1 MNRISIADS
10 RNLLR
15 FACEDLKALKTVV
28 QVVEDQKDW
37 PNEREML
44 SVVLRALDSI
54 ISDFEEGIDSI
65 TEGGEQCLTSR
76 VWNGL
81 RIPLMRSY
89 D

>member
-15 FACEDLKALKTVV
+15 FACEDLKALKEVV

-44 SVVLRALDSI
+44 TVVLRALDSI
-54 ISDFEEGIDSI
+54 ISDFEEGIESI
-65 TEGGEQCLTSR
+65 SEELKEKNS
-76 VWNGL
+76 V
-81 RIPLMRSY
+81 
-89 D
+89 

>member
-1 MNRISIADS
+1 MNKISIADS

-15 FACEDLKALKTVV
+15 FACDDLKALKTVV

-54 ISDFEEGIDSI
+54 ISDFEERIDSI
-65 TEGGEQCLTSR
+65 SGELKEENS
-76 VWNGL
+76 V
-81 RIPLMRSY
+81 
-89 D
+89 